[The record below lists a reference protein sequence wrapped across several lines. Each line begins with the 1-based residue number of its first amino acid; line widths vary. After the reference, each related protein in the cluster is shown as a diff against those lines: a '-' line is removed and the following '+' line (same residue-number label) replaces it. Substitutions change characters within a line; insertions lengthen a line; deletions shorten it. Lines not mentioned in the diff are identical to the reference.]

1 VTASPTTTTPATMRK
16 LAAAWLGDAPSDLEP
31 LSGQGFSG
39 APVWR
44 VQTATGRF
52 VLKAFAVG
60 TAPEHAAWVHGL
72 MLHLHRVGCNAVPAP
87 QRTAAGTTLVADR
100 GRLWELVDFVS
111 GGPTAAPS
119 PAQVT
124 AALETLARAH
134 VAAALLSEA
143 APHAVPGLVRRI
155 EQARVLLDDPWRARR
170 DRLPPPSDALT
181 RGMRERLERAIASYD
196 AADGSRMLAGF
207 SRRDTLPLATQPV
220 FRDVWADHVFFDREQ
235 PGSVTGFIDL
245 HAAGID
251 TPATDIARLLGSW
264 TSPWRGAGGWLTKW
278 EPAIAA
284 YENVRPL
291 APGER
296 QSLPLLHASTV
307 VLGLDN
313 WFRWVL
319 EEGRSFPVPA
329 ALERADRLLNG
340 LPEALHELAVRGQ
353 SPPWP
358 LFT

>member
-1 VTASPTTTTPATMRK
+1 VTAAPTTTTPATIRK
-16 LAAAWLGDAPSDLEP
+16 LAAAWVGDAPCDIEP

-52 VLKAFAVG
+52 VLKAFAAG
-60 TAPEHAAWVHGL
+60 TAPERAAWVHGL
-72 MLHLHRVGCNAVPAP
+72 MLHLHGFGCNAVPTP
-87 QRTAAGTTLVADR
+87 QRTAAGTTLVADG
-100 GRLWELVDFVS
+100 GRLWELVEFLT
-111 GGPTAAPS
+111 GGPTVAPS
-119 PAQVT
+119 PAQAT
-124 AALETLARAH
+124 AALEALARAH
-134 VAAALLSEA
+134 VAAASLPDE
-143 APHAVPGLVRRI
+143 APHTVPGLPRRI

-170 DRLPPPSDALT
+170 DRLPPSSDALT
-181 RGMRERLERAIASYD
+181 RGMRERLERAIASFE
-196 AADGSRMLAGF
+196 ATDGSRVLVEF
-207 SRRDTLPLATQPV
+207 SRRAPLSLAMQPV

-264 TSPWRGAGGWLTKW
+264 TSPWRGAGGWLTRW

-291 APGER
+291 APNER
-296 QSLPLLHASTV
+296 QALPMFHASTV

-319 EEGRSFPVPA
+319 DDGRTFPVPA
-329 ALERADRLLNG
+329 ALERVDRLLDG

-358 LFT
+358 LST